1 MDQSSE
7 LLIDLQGRHVLI
19 ADDDPES
26 IDLVGTILASEGH
39 HLLSA
44 THADEVLR
52 QARLHQPDLILMDLE
67 MPGMDGLS
75 VAQALRH
82 DPRTQHIPVIFVTA
96 STALENKLRALREGA
111 NDYITKPYYRE
122 ELLARINVAL
132 RLKALQDALRERNQ
146 LLAEL
151 ATHDEL
157 TRLYNRRHL
166 VQRLS
171 EEVPRAKRYRLPL
184 SCLLLDLDHFKRV
197 NDTYGH
203 PAGDAVLRQIASI
216 LRSSVRSVDVVGRY
230 GGEEFLI
237 ILPQTGAEGA
247 RVLAE
252 RIRQRV
258 EQEPFDIGGQTI
270 HCTTSIGLAAASDG
284 EVPDADDLIAEADRA
299 LYHAKAMGRNRV
311 SFAP

>member
-67 MPGMDGLS
+67 IPGMDGLS